1 MRTPER
7 WRPPPGAKSQSLS
20 SSAEVPAPEAA
31 GKLDPLVTL
40 WDEGRRIVRCHSVRH
55 GPAEFNRTASPG
67 RFRPVRRR
75 GRIVGTLYG
84 SEELAGAVSE
94 TVFHNLPV
102 GQGERFLRVEAL
114 APMVASTLSARRV
127 LRLASLHGH
136 GLRRLGAT
144 RAQLIDS
151 EADQYPALA
160 AWGQALHD
168 CRAEPDGL
176 MWRSRHYDDAYALL
190 LFADRVR
197 RRDVEVI
204 ERPLPLALGR
214 GLERLMELAERA
226 GITLVE

>member
-1 MRTPER
+1 
-7 WRPPPGAKSQSLS
+7 L
-20 SSAEVPAPEAA
+20 
-31 GKLDPLVTL
+31 
-40 WDEGRRIVRCHSVRH
+40 RCHNARH

-84 SEELAGAVSE
+84 SEDLAGAVSE
-94 TVFHNLPV
+94 TVFHDLPV
-102 GQGERFLRVEAL
+102 GTGPRFVRVEAL
-114 APMVASTLSARRV
+114 EPVVASTLAARRV

-151 EADQYPALA
+151 EADRYAALA

-168 CRAEPDGL
+168 CPAAPDGL
-176 MWRSRHYDDAYALL
+176 VWRSRHFDDAYALL
-190 LFADRVR
+190 LFGDRVR
-197 RRDVEVI
+197 RRELEVVEP
-204 ERPLPLALGR
+204 PLPLAIGR

-226 GITLVE
+226 GITLVA